1 MSAELAVGAWLLA
14 TLLSIAA
21 RDRLRRDTLPSAAPG
36 EGCDSLSVIVTIRNE
51 APRIGA
57 MLRSLLE
64 QDHPD
69 FEVIVVDDRST
80 DGSGDVALAAAAG
93 DPRVR
98 LLRVDA
104 LPEGWQGR
112 LYAQE
117 FGTEHAKGRWI
128 LFLSADQR
136 LASFQLLRALVAWYA
151 RDPEGGVAIIGPF
164 VGERWWH
171 RIWVRPILNTPA
183 VFGTVLLCQ
192 RWLPR
197 SIWLIGALGMQRS
210 TYAALRDSDEVRQC
224 GEGLFEDL
232 GWARAFARA
241 GRPARTLYC
250 PQLLD
255 VTSWDGPGP
264 VFHGFCRWF
273 AGVFTYRRGGWVVAS
288 VLIASLLAV
297 VFATSS
303 ATLALARGEAP
314 SLSAAAL
321 AAIAPTMGLIHCR
334 WDERSPWFALAFWLV
349 APLALAVLAGAAW
362 ARLRNR
368 VRWRDDVLRVVATDW

>member
-1 MSAELAVGAWLLA
+1 MSSELAIGAWLLA
-14 TLLSIAA
+14 TLLSLAA
-21 RDRLRRDTLPSAAPG
+21 RDRLRRDTLPSVGPG
-36 EGCDSLSVIVTIRNE
+36 RGCDSLSVIVTIRNE

-80 DGSGDVALAAAAG
+80 DDSGDVAIAAAAG

-117 FGTEHAKGRWI
+117 FGTDHAKGRWI

-136 LASFQLLRALVAWYA
+136 LGSSQLLRALVARYE

-164 VGERWWH
+164 VGERWWQ
-171 RIWVRPILNTPA
+171 RLWVRPILNTPA
-183 VFGTVLLCQ
+183 VFGTILLCQ

-210 TYAALRDSDEVRQC
+210 TYAALRDSEEVREC

-264 VFHGFCRWF
+264 VWHGFCRWF

-288 VLIASLLAV
+288 VLIASLLGVIVATGDV
-297 VFATSS
+297 VA
-303 ATLALARGEAP
+303 ALLRCELPNLA
-314 SLSAAAL
+314 AAAL
-321 AAIAPTMGLIHCR
+321 AAIAPTMGFINCR
-334 WDERSPWFALAFWLV
+334 WDRRSLWFALAFWLV
-349 APLALAVLAGAAW
+349 APLALAVLAGGAW
-362 ARLRNR
+362 ARVRNR
-368 VRWRDDVLRVVATDW
+368 VQWRDDVLRVVARDA